1 MCCSL
6 SFWELVNLHRFRDS
20 RSLEPPSDDPP
31 LICVAALDAT
41 FGTRPFTSRR
51 SRRCLFPAWMRSA
64 IEPPNPDDDL
74 DRFPCECVCGSRRTH
89 PRTKR
94 PVRLGT
100 VRHQS
105 LRNRRPRRAPMH
117 LFTQC
122 RRLRPI

>member
-51 SRRCLFPAWMRSA
+51 SRRCLYPAWMRSA
-64 IEPPNPDDDL
+64 IEPPQTPTMIWIVFHVNVFVVPGGRIRGRSG
-74 DRFPCECVCGSRRTH
+74 RF
-89 PRTKR
+89 
-94 PVRLGT
+94 
-100 VRHQS
+100 
-105 LRNRRPRRAPMH
+105 A
-117 LFTQC
+117 
-122 RRLRPI
+122 